1 MPLSAFPAFG
11 LPANL
16 ASFPVDNIRQDDRLR
31 TGRHFGGVLGYRLG
45 WGLGVQGGHIIGGGL
60 ANIPKPL
67 AFRQSFGSGSAA
79 GLWAGFWCNKWA
91 AAGNVS
97 LSGSGV

>member
-67 AFRQSFGSGSAA
+67 AFRQSFRVWFCCWTLG
-79 GLWAGFWCNKWA
+79 GFL
-91 AAGNVS
+91 V
-97 LSGSGV
+97 